1 MKIQINKIMFA
12 TLMFVASAVFTACE
26 YDDSDVLNRLGSLE
40 NRVAKLE
47 KLCKENNTNIASIQ
61 AIVEVLNSQDYVVSV
76 SPISYGGVEVGYT
89 ITFAV
94 HEPIT
99 IYHGQDGV
107 DASAPVI
114 GAKEDGGVYYWTID
128 GEWLLDENGNK
139 LRVSGQNGANGTNG
153 TDGEDGEDGQDGVN
167 GEDGVTPQLKIE
179 EDYWW
184 ISYDN
189 GATWT
194 KLEKATGED
203 GAKGD
208 KGDSMFQSVTYD
220 EQAVYFTLA
229 DGTVITID
237 RISKEE
243 ATSGLENGYAWVDL
257 GLSVKW
263 ATCNVGASKP
273 EEYGC
278 YFAWTEISP
287 KEIYNW
293 STYKFM
299 VSSINDWNGI
309 TKYTF
314 ADGYT
319 DGIWYDGEG
328 NFIGDDKIT
337 LEVNDDA
344 ATVNMGGTW
353 RMPTSEELKELRDD
367 CTWIWTTKNGISGH
381 EVKSKT
387 NGNSIFLPAAGVR
400 SNSELIEEKD
410 FGYYWSKTLS
420 VGYSRGAIALHFS
433 IDGPIWGSEL
443 RCYGLNIR
451 GVCD

>member
-1 MKIQINKIMFA
+1 MKIQLNKIMFA

-47 KLCKENNTNIASIQ
+47 KLCKENNTNIASLQ

-107 DASAPVI
+107 DASAPII
-114 GAKEDGGVYYWTID
+114 GAKEEGGVYYWTID

-153 TDGEDGEDGQDGVN
+153 EDGEDGQDGQNGVN

-179 EDYWW
+179 DDYWW
-184 ISYDN
+184 ISYNN

-194 KLEKATGED
+194 QLEKAIGED

-208 KGDSMFQSVTYD
+208 TGDSMFKSVTYD
-220 EQAVYFTLA
+220 ENNVYFTLA
-229 DGTVITID
+229 DDTVITIA
-237 RISKEE
+237 RMTPE
-243 ATSGLENGYAWVDL
+243 ATSGLENGFVWVDL

-263 ATCNVGASKP
+263 ATCNVGASKA
-273 EEYGC
+273 EDYGS
-278 YFAWTEISP
+278 YFAWGETAP
-287 KEIYNW
+287 KDSYTWEN
-293 STYKFM
+293 YK
-299 VSSINDWNGI
+299 WANGSETTM
-309 TKYTF
+309 TKYCTDSNYGNNGF
-314 ADGYT
+314 T
-319 DGIWYDGEG
+319 DG
-328 NFIGDDKIT
+328 KTT
-337 LEVNDDA
+337 LEPEDDA
-344 ATVNMGGTW
+344 ATVNMGGNW
-353 RMPTSEELKELRDD
+353 RMPTSKEAKELVDN
-367 CTWIWTTKNGISGH
+367 CTWKWTSRNGINGY

-387 NGNSIFLPAAGVR
+387 NGNSIFLPTAGYN
-400 SNSELIEEKD
+400 NSFNIGKA
-410 FGYYWSKTLS
+410 GYYWLS
-420 VGYSRGAIALHFS
+420 SISTAYTYFGVDLSFNSSYFSAGANY
-433 IDGPIWGSEL
+433 
-443 RCYGLNIR
+443 RYYGWTIR
-451 GVCD
+451 AVCE

>member
-1 MKIQINKIMFA
+1 MKIQLNKIMFA

-26 YDDSDVLNRLGSLE
+26 YDDSDVLNRLGLLE

-47 KLCKENNTNIASIQ
+47 KLCKENNTNIASLQ

-107 DASAPVI
+107 DASAPII
-114 GAKEDGGVYYWTID
+114 GAKEEDGVYYWTID

-153 TDGEDGEDGQDGVN
+153 EDGEDGQDGQNGVN

-179 EDYWW
+179 NDYWW

-194 KLEKATGED
+194 QLEKATGED

-208 KGDSMFQSVTYD
+208 TGDSMFQSVTYD
-220 EQAVYFTLA
+220 EQSVYFTLA
-229 DGTVITID
+229 DGTMITID
-237 RISKEE
+237 RISKDE

-263 ATCNVGASKP
+263 ATCNIGASKA
-273 EEYGC
+273 EDYGS
-278 YFAWTEISP
+278 YFAWGETAP
-287 KEIYNW
+287 KDSYTWEN
-293 STYKFM
+293 YK
-299 VSSINDWNGI
+299 WANGSKTTM
-309 TKYTF
+309 TKYCTDSNYGNNGF
-314 ADGYT
+314 T
-319 DGIWYDGEG
+319 DG
-328 NFIGDDKIT
+328 KTT
-337 LEVNDDA
+337 LEPEDDA
-344 ATVNMGGTW
+344 ATVNMGGNW
-353 RMPTSEELKELRDD
+353 RIPTVEEAKELVDN
-367 CTWIWTTKNGISGH
+367 CTWKWTSRNGINGY

-387 NGNSIFLPAAGVR
+387 SDNSIFLPTTGYRCLGDLNMTQARGDFWLISLDTDYPCHGVYL
-400 SNSELIEEKD
+400 S
-410 FGYYWSKTLS
+410 FGIDERTY
-420 VGYSRGAIALHFS
+420 LHNNRL
-433 IDGPIWGSEL
+433 DG
-443 RCYGLNIR
+443 RTIR
-451 GVCD
+451 AVCE

>member
-89 ITFAV
+89 ITIAV

-99 IYHGQDGV
+99 IYHGQDGI
-107 DASAPVI
+107 DASAPII
-114 GAKEDGGVYYWTID
+114 GAKEEGGVYYWTID

-139 LRVSGQNGANGTNG
+139 LRVSGQNGANGTN
-153 TDGEDGEDGQDGVN
+153 GEDGEDGQDGVN

-278 YFAWTEISP
+278 YFAWGEVEP
-287 KEIYNW
+287 KETYDW
-293 STYKFM
+293 ATYK
-299 VSSINDWNGI
+299 WANGSKTTM
-309 TKYTF
+309 TKYC
-314 ADGYT
+314 ADSSY
-319 DGIWYDGEG
+319 G
-328 NFIGDDKIT
+328 NNGFTDDKT
-337 LEVNDDA
+337 VLDAEDDA
-344 ATVNMGGTW
+344 ATVNMGGSW
-353 RMPTSEELKELRDD
+353 RMPTVEEMRELIDG
-367 CTWIWTTKNGISGH
+367 CTWTWKSKNGINGY

-387 NGNSIFLPAAGVR
+387 NGNSIFLPVAGYNNFADKGLV
-400 SNSELIEEKD
+400 
-410 FGYYWSKTLS
+410 GYYWSKSLNMEFSCFSNDLS
-420 VGYSRGAIALHFS
+420 FS
-433 IDGPIWGSEL
+433 SSYVATGGNY
-443 RCYGLNIR
+443 RCYGWSVR
-451 GVCD
+451 GVISK

>member
-278 YFAWTEISP
+278 YFAWGEVEP
-287 KEIYNW
+287 KAIYDW
-293 STYKFM
+293 ATYK
-299 VSSINDWNGI
+299 WANGSETTM
-309 TKYTF
+309 TKYCSESS
-314 ADGYT
+314 Y
-319 DGIWYDGEG
+319 G
-328 NFIGDDKIT
+328 NNGFTDDKT
-337 LEVNDDA
+337 VLDAEDDA
-344 ATVNMGGTW
+344 ATVNMGGSW
-353 RMPTSEELKELRDD
+353 RMPTVEEMSELIDG
-367 CTWIWTTKNGISGH
+367 CTWTWKTKNGINGY

-387 NGNSIFLPAAGVR
+387 NGNSIFLPVAGYCA
-400 SNSELIEEKD
+400 NSSTASQIGEVARYSSSSLVLTRLNCS
-410 FGYYWSKTLS
+410 YYL
-420 VGYSRGAIALHFS
+420 YIDS
-433 IDGPIWGSEL
+433 IDVVT
-443 RCYGLNIR
+443 YGAYRFVGQSVR
-451 GVCD
+451 GVINK